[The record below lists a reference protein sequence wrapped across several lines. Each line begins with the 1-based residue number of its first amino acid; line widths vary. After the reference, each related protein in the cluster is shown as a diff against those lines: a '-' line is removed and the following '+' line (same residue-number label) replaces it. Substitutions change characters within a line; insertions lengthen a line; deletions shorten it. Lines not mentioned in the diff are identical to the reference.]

1 MLRNGAQV
9 SNCQNLQVKETQVP
23 KSVAFTVKTYSV
35 SVVALRNTLKA
46 SRQSEIAVACSD
58 QKVRNDAGR

>member
-9 SNCQNLQVKETQVP
+9 SNCQNLQVKETLVP

-46 SRQSEIAVACSD
+46 SRRSEIAVARSD
-58 QKVRNDAGR
+58 LKVRSDAGR